1 MYTCVLLLQHSLPT
15 ALNMHVVATFHK
27 NHDQEIATMLFWQY
41 IACIFTLPFSI
52 AVFLALLS

>member
-1 MYTCVLLLQHSLPT
+1 MVALLNQSMPT
-15 ALNMHVVATFHK
+15 ALNMHTVATVLK

-41 IACIFTLPFSI
+41 IACVVTLPFTI